1 MSANSA
7 NQNQDMN
14 GGCDLATL
22 EQLNDS
28 DDLLRQLTENT
39 FELDSFFTEF
49 SAAEIKV
56 SPRCRQFENHFM
68 YILCISLQEENNNDL
83 PLQEN
88 NENYLSNCNNLLPT
102 QSNSNNNNDR
112 EEAMMVINQ
121 HGSGNDRLSSSQ
133 SRFSIAANPLLA
145 EKLLSP
151 NLTNMDNSSLG
162 NRTGRPPDI
171 KGKCHNYLII
181 KTNLI

>member
-56 SPRCRQFENHFM
+56 STRCRQVEYNFIN
-68 YILCISLQEENNNDL
+68 ILCISFCRRRIIMT
-83 PLQEN
+83 
-88 NENYLSNCNNLLPT
+88 YLYKKIT
-102 QSNSNNNNDR
+102 
-112 EEAMMVINQ
+112 
-121 HGSGNDRLSSSQ
+121 
-133 SRFSIAANPLLA
+133 
-145 EKLLSP
+145 K
-151 NLTNMDNSSLG
+151 
-162 NRTGRPPDI
+162 
-171 KGKCHNYLII
+171 II
-181 KTNLI
+181 